1 MAQWKGTLKLK
12 DLLTDEDVSDEQVAA
27 IGMQFSER
35 IRASDVFDEGRR
47 SDLAGWFEC
56 VDSEDEFNCLLDILY
71 DVADAERIW
80 IE

>member
-12 DLLTDEDVSDEQVAA
+12 DLLTDEDVSDEQVHV

-35 IRASDVFDEGRR
+35 IRASEVFDEEQR
-47 SDLAGWFEC
+47 SDLAGWFEE
-56 VDSEDEFNCLLDILY
+56 VVSEDEFNWLLDTLY
-71 DVADAERIW
+71 DIADEARIW